1 MDLTENVLAAT
12 RDFFAVTEVAQT
24 ADSPTVVEQKAADW
38 LLSVKECLR
47 RLAAG
52 ETVDLGPDG
61 TYTNLRT
68 IARLAA
74 ELLLTHCGW
83 LRAPARQE
91 LQEFIDSIPAYVERG
106 PYKFTFDCFSARIES
121 WKSDLAR
128 FAGAPGLRFLEIGSF
143 EGNSACWLLDNVLTG
158 DDSTV
163 TCIDLFPSRA
173 EALFDENIGK
183 TGAAGKV
190 IKLKGDSK
198 EILPTLSRGA
208 FDFVYVDGSHT
219 AVDTLEDAILAWK
232 LVRPGGLLVFDDYT
246 ISENRMLAILSP
258 GTEQTGVAVD
268 AFLKVYKGQ
277 YELLRSDNQ
286 VVIEKV
292 APPEQAGD
300 AAPGPQS

>member
-12 RDFFAVTEVAQT
+12 RDFLAVMELSQT
-24 ADSPTVVEQKAADW
+24 ADSPAVVEQKAAGW

-52 ETVDLGPDG
+52 EPVDLGPDG
-61 TYTNLRT
+61 SYTNLRS
-68 IARLAA
+68 ISRLAA
-74 ELLLTHCGW
+74 GLILDHCGW

-91 LQEFIDSIPAYVERG
+91 FQEFIDSIPAFVERG
-106 PYKFTFDCFSARIES
+106 PYKFRFDCFSARIES

-163 TCIDLFPSRA
+163 TCIDLYPSRI
-173 EALFDENIGK
+173 EALFDENIQK
-183 TGAAGKV
+183 TGAAHKV

-198 EILPTLSRGA
+198 EVLPTLDRGA

-219 AVDTLEDAILAWK
+219 APDTLEDAILSWK
-232 LVRPGGLLVFDDYT
+232 LVRPGGLLIFDDYT
-246 ISENRMLAILSP
+246 ISDNRMLAILSP

-277 YELLRSDNQ
+277 YRLLRSDYQ
-286 VVIEKV
+286 VVIEKIV
-292 APPEQAGD
+292 PPEQAG
-300 AAPGPQS
+300 